1 MSTMIICFTGPYLYF
16 LSITSKGK
24 KYGAAEIT
32 LANLME
38 KYLVFLNFYL

>member
-1 MSTMIICFTGPYLYF
+1 MCTRIICFAVPYLYF